1 MERYRLV
8 GVNLDSGEDASVI
21 VEAHNES
28 DARLQATKLRIA
40 LAELV
45 PLAEAETSRATG
57 RPGRQRYLIVLTAC
71 VAVLAVS
78 TAGGFYWLHVRLAEH
93 DQQQQQ
99 TAAPAIPAAVTNRLQ
114 AVESE
119 LARLKVDTEMIK
131 STAQIKAEQLVE
143 QLRGEMQ
150 VIASQAASQSDGD
163 DDATNNSTL
172 LADIDMKEKYRE
184 RIIADLD
191 RNQRQIDEAA
201 SGMNN
206 ARDSFERG
214 RWEMLYNTYHQQRE
228 TLKTKLRQ
236 VNAEI
241 YQLRQ
246 SL

>member
-1 MERYRLV
+1 
-8 GVNLDSGEDASVI
+8 
-21 VEAHNES
+21 
-28 DARLQATKLRIA
+28 
-40 LAELV
+40 
-45 PLAEAETSRATG
+45 
-57 RPGRQRYLIVLTAC
+57 
-71 VAVLAVS
+71 
-78 TAGGFYWLHVRLAEH
+78 
-93 DQQQQQ
+93 
-99 TAAPAIPAAVTNRLQ
+99 
-114 AVESE
+114 
-119 LARLKVDTEMIK
+119 MIK